1 MADSLGRLIFDTL
14 KLVAEVGLLIVVWVQ
29 KWQETHP
36 PKPEEMIETEGEIRY
51 VYYKANGL
59 RPRSQHRA
67 VISVRYIN
75 AQGKKVNATLPTSPL
90 RYQIEEYAP
99 ELNQNMKVRILYSP
113 KRPHSFYFA
122 EPRYAVPEVSGVP
135 RKPRGGWILLGAVTL
150 LLVALLI
157 FGAFFQY
164 LEWKEYFQ

>member
-14 KLVAEVGLLIVVWVQ
+14 KLVADVGLLIVVWVQ

-67 VISVRYIN
+67 VI
-75 AQGKKVNATLPTSPL
+75 
-90 RYQIEEYAP
+90 
-99 ELNQNMKVRILYSP
+99 
-113 KRPHSFYFA
+113 
-122 EPRYAVPEVSGVP
+122 
-135 RKPRGGWILLGAVTL
+135 
-150 LLVALLI
+150 
-157 FGAFFQY
+157 
-164 LEWKEYFQ
+164 